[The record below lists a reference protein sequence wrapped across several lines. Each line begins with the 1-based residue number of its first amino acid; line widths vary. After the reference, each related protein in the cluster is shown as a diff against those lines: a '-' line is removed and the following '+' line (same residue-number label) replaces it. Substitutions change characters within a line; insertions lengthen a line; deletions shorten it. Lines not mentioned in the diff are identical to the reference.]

1 VTGRRVDKLV
11 RAGLELFLLI
21 VYTKYVCVCTH
32 LCMRVCMC
40 VRVYACVCM
49 RVNVRVCVCVSACAL
64 LPHVHPQTES
74 LHAALA
80 LCVCVC
86 VCM

>member
-1 VTGRRVDKLV
+1 MTGRRVDKLV

-49 RVNVRVCVCVSACAL
+49 RVNVRVCVCVSACGGGRGGG
-64 LPHVHPQTES
+64 S
-74 LHAALA
+74 
-80 LCVCVC
+80 VCHYVITNISAG
-86 VCM
+86 